1 MRIAGIV
8 LVLMVLLGACKSH
21 TGVKDTDFVP
31 PPPAVE
37 LNVEATTSTDSIA
50 YYYERTA
57 CYGQCPIFKFYVL
70 KTGKAVY
77 IGRNNVNRIGTYHTN
92 LDNTSLQKID
102 KAAESIGYFS
112 FDSIY
117 DDPNKMDVPSKITV
131 VPSKDGSKKV
141 MNRVKGPKSL
151 ESLYTAFDEVIESAQ
166 WKLVE

>member
-1 MRIAGIV
+1 MRITGIV
-8 LVLMVLLGACKSH
+8 VVLMVVFGACRKH
-21 TGVKDTDFVP
+21 TGMQSSDFQPV
-31 PPPAVE
+31 PAVE
-37 LNVEATTSTDSIA
+37 TPAVEVAITDSIA

-92 LDNTSLQKID
+92 LDTTSLQKID

-112 FDSIY
+112 FESVY

-131 VPSKDGSKKV
+131 LPTKDGSKKV

-151 ESLYTAFDEVIESAQ
+151 ETLYTAFDEVIESAQ

>member
-8 LVLMVLLGACKSH
+8 VVLIVLFGACRKH
-21 TGVKDTDFVP
+21 TGVQSSDFQSAPLVET
-31 PPPAVE
+31 PAVE
-37 LNVEATTSTDSIA
+37 VAVTDSIA

-112 FDSIY
+112 FESIY
-117 DDPNKMDVPSKITV
+117 DDPNKLDVPSKITI
-131 VPSKDGSKKV
+131 VPSTNGTKKV

>member
-8 LVLMVLLGACKSH
+8 VVLMLVLGACRKH
-21 TGVKDTDFVP
+21 TGMQSSDFQTL
-31 PPPAVE
+31 PAVE
-37 LNVEATTSTDSIA
+37 TPAAEVATTDTIA

-117 DDPNKMDVPSKITV
+117 DDPNKLDVPSKITV
-131 VPSKDGSKKV
+131 VPSTNGNKKV

-151 ESLYTAFDEVIESAQ
+151 ESLYAAFDEVIESAQ

>member
-8 LVLMVLLGACKSH
+8 LVLIVVLGACKSR
-21 TGVKDTDFVP
+21 TRVKDTDFVSMP
-31 PPPAVE
+31 TVAETAVD
-37 LNVEATTSTDSIA
+37 AASTDTIA

-92 LDNTSLQKID
+92 LDTTSLQKID

-112 FDSIY
+112 FESVY
-117 DDPNKMDVPSKITV
+117 DDPYKTDVPSKITV
-131 VPSKDGSKKV
+131 LPSKDGSKKV

-151 ESLYTAFDEVIESAQ
+151 EMLYTAFDEVIESAQ

>member
-8 LVLMVLLGACKSH
+8 LVLIAVLGACKSR
-21 TGVKDTDFVP
+21 TGVKDTDFVSTP
-31 PPPAVE
+31 SVAESAVD
-37 LNVEATTSTDSIA
+37 AASTDTIA

-57 CYGQCPIFKFYVL
+57 CFGQCPIFKFYVL

-112 FDSIY
+112 FDSVY
-117 DDPNKMDVPSKITV
+117 DDPNKLDVPSKITV
-131 VPSKDGSKKV
+131 VPSTNGNKKV

-151 ESLYTAFDEVIESAQ
+151 ESLYAAFDEVIESAQ

>member
-8 LVLMVLLGACKSH
+8 LVLIVVLGACKSR
-21 TGVKDTDFVP
+21 TGVKDTDFVSTP
-31 PPPAVE
+31 IVAESAVE
-37 LNVEATTSTDSIA
+37 AASADSIA

-77 IGRNNVNRIGTYHTN
+77 IGRNNVNRIGSYHTN
-92 LDNTSLQKID
+92 LDTTSLQKID

-112 FDSIY
+112 FESVY
-117 DDPNKMDVPSKITV
+117 DDPYKTDVPSKITV
-131 VPSKDGSKKV
+131 LPSKDGSKKV

-151 ESLYTAFDEVIESAQ
+151 EMLYTAFDEVIESAQ